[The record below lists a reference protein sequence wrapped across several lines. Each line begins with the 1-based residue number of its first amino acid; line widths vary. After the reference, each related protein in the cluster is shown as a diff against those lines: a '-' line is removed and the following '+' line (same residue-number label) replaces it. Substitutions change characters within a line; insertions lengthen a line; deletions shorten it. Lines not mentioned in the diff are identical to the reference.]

1 MDEQIKQIAERLQG
15 LREVLELTAKDIARD
30 CDISEEEYQS
40 LVDAYENFVK
50 ENGVRYGFVA
60 KVLLPKC

>member
-1 MDEQIKQIAERLQG
+1 MG
-15 LREVLELTAKDIARD
+15 LTIPRVFIEALNKFLSFGSYKIH
-30 CDISEEEYQS
+30 ISEEEYQS

>member
-30 CDISEEEYQS
+30 CDISC
-40 LVDAYENFVK
+40 
-50 ENGVRYGFVA
+50 
-60 KVLLPKC
+60 LLYTSPSPRDS